1 MNKHDSAHEFDAAL
15 AAQRTGGLGRNNT
28 LWKPKKQN
36 DAALK
41 SVTLAWAQQL
51 AQAWNGGRS
60 VKVMGGKVGVGAS
73 STDVEHNIDMIWLD
87 DKVTLPKSANDLAAA
102 VGIIAHELGHL
113 KHTPKTNDLVTQ
125 LLVQKGIWPTFNTVE
140 DGKQES
146 KMLAVRPGY
155 KKYLEFAVL
164 QHLLATVKPDTIQNL
179 YPLVA
184 GRSYLPE
191 RLIDRAREFCVQ
203 VFGDEPV
210 DRFDELLAD
219 FLEIDPLAM
228 PNETVEII
236 EEIHSLFP
244 QPQGCGLT
252 PTAGDTDSN
261 PDLDADEVR
270 GRKEK
275 AKKAKKD
282 KAKKD
287 KKDSKEKGEKSDKE
301 ETSDD
306 DSPKPGSDDDAE
318 HDEDKDAGG
327 GEEEGEESE
336 DQREGDGDQESSD
349 GGADAEAGEAGD
361 DSGGEGEGEGEGDD
375 EIEAWDPMDSPDLDS
390 DLEENEDQEGG
401 EKKAGKT
408 AGLGAGKN
416 DPDAERTLD
425 DEDANK
431 VLDVLRNL
439 HEVIREDLVA
449 DLEEEFE
456 LLRSEAFGDGNI
468 RRPLPHEEN
477 SQRQMVAA
485 LKRMSEQAKGG
496 LDRRRPKGRLN
507 VRRFIQNKERM
518 DVERIAFDKFRP
530 NVQDALDMEVVLLVD
545 NSGSIQGVT
554 EQLSGAMWAL
564 VTALESVGGPSVTV
578 VLWNS
583 SFEVKKVP
591 SDKWRAKYVP
601 NIHATGGTSPH
612 EAIKYANQL
621 FKFSRK
627 KQNLCFILTDGAWGG
642 MDLARQLVVEMK
654 TQNDVDTYILGFAGF
669 NPANVDLYGAVDGC
683 SGGLDEVTDF
693 IFKIAEDRM
702 ASQLAARG
710 R

>member
-1 MNKHDSAHEFDAAL
+1 M
-15 AAQRTGGLGRNNT
+15 
-28 LWKPKKQN
+28 WKPKKQN

-73 STDVEHNIDMIWLD
+73 ATDVETNIDMIWLD
-87 DKVTLPKSANDLAAA
+87 EKVTLPKSANDLAAA

-113 KHTPKTNDLVTQ
+113 RHTPKTNDLVTQ

-140 DGKQES
+140 DGKQET
-146 KMLAVRPGY
+146 KMLSVRPGY

-164 QHLLATVKPDTIQNL
+164 QHLLATLKPETIHSL

-191 RLIDRAREFCVQ
+191 RLIDRARAFCVQ
-203 VFGDEPV
+203 AYGDEAV

-219 FLEIDPLAM
+219 FLEIDPLVM
-228 PNETVEII
+228 PNETVALI
-236 EEIHSLFP
+236 EELHSLFP

-261 PDLDADEVR
+261 PDLDGDEVR
-270 GRKEK
+270 ERK
-275 AKKAKKD
+275 KKAKKQ
-282 KAKKD
+282 KAKKQKD
-287 KKDSKEKGEKSDKE
+287 KDSEEKGEKSDKE

-336 DQREGDGDQESSD
+336 DQREGDGTQESSD
-349 GGADAEAGEAGD
+349 GGADAEDGEDSDGD
-361 DSGGEGEGEGEGDD
+361 PSDAEGEGEGDED
-375 EIEAWDPMDSPDLDS
+375 DEAWDPMDSPDLDS
-390 DLEENEDQEGG
+390 KLEENEDQESGG
-401 EKKAGKT
+401 EEQKGKKAG
-408 AGLGAGKN
+408 LGEGKN

-425 DEDANK
+425 DEDAGK
-431 VLDVLRNL
+431 VFDVLRNL

-468 RRPLPHEEN
+468 RRPLAHEEN
-477 SQRQMVAA
+477 SQRKMVAA
-485 LKRMSEQAKGG
+485 LKRMAEQAKGG

-642 MDLARQLVVEMK
+642 MDLARQLITEMK
-654 TQNDVDTYILGFAGF
+654 DQNNVDTYILGFAGF
-669 NPANVDLYGAVDGC
+669 NPQNIALYGAQDGC

-702 ASQLAARG
+702 AGQLAARG